1 MFNQEGAVLYVGKAK
16 NLKKRVSSYFQRQL
30 DAKSLQLVKRIHSIE
45 VTITRNEREALLL
58 ESNLIKEL
66 KPRYNILFRDDKSY
80 PYLWLS
86 FTDSFARLS
95 FYRGDKT
102 ESGFFYG
109 PYPSSIAAKEA
120 LSLLQGIFKL
130 RQCDDVFFK
139 NRKRPCLQYQIKR
152 CTAPCVGY
160 ISKEDYQENVKDL
173 KCFLEGKSQSIMH
186 VLIERMMI
194 ASANCHYEQAANLR
208 DQIAHLRTVQ
218 EQQIIMNTKGN
229 VDVLGIAGDNTCGC
243 IHVLVIRE
251 GNILGSRTYFSDTLS
266 ILINSEEE
274 DKKADI
280 EQSRLEAFITQHYL
294 LSQIP
299 KEDMP
304 DEWVLPLNL
313 SNKETLIALLTEKK
327 GKKIDMAKASR
338 GDKLKWIAMANESA
352 KHAYTL
358 SLKRAH
364 SQKDLSDRF
373 VALQDML
380 QLEAMPQRLECFDIS
395 HSLGEATVA
404 SCVVFTELGPLKN
417 DYRRFN
423 IKANTGGDDYAAMSE
438 ALTRR
443 YTRLKAEGG
452 LLPDILVIDGGKGQ
466 VGVAVAV
473 LQELQVSGLMILGIS
488 KGPARKAGLEH
499 LHLYVEGEIKQLA
512 PWDAANPAFH
522 LIQQIRDEAHRFAI
536 HAHRNKRAKT
546 RLHSVLE
553 DIPGIGKQR
562 RLALL
567 RYFGGLQE
575 VRNAGVEELAK
586 VPGISSQLAEHIYI
600 ALHGA

>member
-1 MFNQEGAVLYVGKAK
+1 MFNQEGVVLYVGKAK
-16 NLKKRVSSYFQRQL
+16 NLKKRVNSYFQRQL
-30 DAKSLQLVKRIHSIE
+30 DAKSLQLVKRIHSI
-45 VTITRNEREALLL
+45 

-80 PYLWLS
+80 PYLLLS
-86 FTDSFARLS
+86 STDTFARLS
-95 FYRGDKT
+95 FYRGDKK
-102 ESGFFYG
+102 ESGSYYG
-109 PYPSSIAAKEA
+109 PYPSSMAAREA

-130 RQCDDVFFK
+130 RQCDDVFFR

-160 ISKEDYQENVKDL
+160 ISQEAYQENVRHV

-186 VLIERMMI
+186 VLIERMML
-194 ASANCHYEQAANLR
+194 ASENAHYEQAASLR

-229 VDVLGIAGDNTCGC
+229 VDVLGIAGDSAGGC
-243 IHVLVIRE
+243 IHVLIIRE
-251 GNILGSRTYFSDTLS
+251 GNILGSRSYFPDTLG
-266 ILINSEEE
+266 ILINTEN
-274 DKKADI
+274 I
-280 EQSRLEAFITQHYL
+280 QQSRLEAFITQHYL

-299 KEDMP
+299 REDMP
-304 DEWVLPLNL
+304 DEWVLPVDLINTE
-313 SNKETLIALLTEKK
+313 NLIALLSEKK
-327 GKKIDMAKASR
+327 GSKIEMSKASR
-338 GDKLKWIAMANESA
+338 GDKLKWVAMANESA
-352 KHAYTL
+352 KHAYALRVKT
-358 SLKRAH
+358 AH
-364 SQKDLSDRF
+364 TQKDLSHRF
-373 VALQDML
+373 VALQEIL
-380 QLEAMPQRLECFDIS
+380 QLEALPERLECFDIS

-404 SCVVFTELGPLKN
+404 SCVVFAEWGPLKK

-423 IKANTGGDDYAAMSE
+423 IKAQTGGDDYAAMAE

-466 VGVAVAV
+466 VGVAVSV
-473 LQELQVSGLMILGIS
+473 LQELQVSGVIILGIS
-488 KGPARKAGLEH
+488 KGPARKAGLEK
-499 LHLYVEGEIKQLA
+499 LHLYVEGEIKQLPA
-512 PWDAANPAFH
+512 WDAAHPAFH

-546 RLHSVLE
+546 RLHSILE

-575 VRNAGVEELAK
+575 VRKAGIEELAK
-586 VPGISSQLAEHIYI
+586 VPGISARLAEQIYV
-600 ALHGA
+600 ALHGD